1 MRFEHKGFFAALAHA
16 GEFPGLPI
24 GWDRRPSAAAR
35 TKRQAG
41 GQHQLGKLG
50 YLWAVAGLTW
60 GGAATRAYQPATWSP
75 PFPVVPR
82 TIWHG
87 FGTTSSSRTLGWA
100 AIKEAWAGQ
109 SVVDDC

>member
-24 GWDRRPSAAAR
+24 GWTGAPAPQPGRSGRPVGNIS
-35 TKRQAG
+35 
-41 GQHQLGKLG
+41 LGSSG

-60 GGAATRAYQPATWSP
+60 GGAATGAYQPATWSP

-87 FGTTSSSRTLGWA
+87 SGTTSSSRTLGWA